1 MIPWYW
7 VLVAFIGGALMGML
21 LTALI
26 SANERD
32 DRP

>member
-7 VLVAFIGGALMGML
+7 VLVAFICGLMVGVF